1 LENIMKLK
9 ESDKSKIKEILQQ
22 KHFVKEG
29 IIDYIFGKK
38 LVRKLSKDK
47 EFLRL
52 AKKVDDDMSNL
63 RKKVKDMEARGE
75 EIPATYKAYL
85 NLK

>member
-1 LENIMKLK
+1 MKLTEENK
-9 ESDKSKIKEILQQ
+9 NKIKEILQN

-29 IIDYIFGKK
+29 IIDYIFGKR
-38 LVRKLSKDK
+38 LVKKLSKDK

-52 AKKVDDDMSNL
+52 AKRVDDDMTNL
-63 RKKVKDMEARGE
+63 RKKVKDMEAKGE
-75 EIPATYKAYL
+75 EIPARYKAYL

>member
-1 LENIMKLK
+1 MKLK
-9 ESDKSKIKEILQQ
+9 ETDKIKIKEILQK

-38 LVRKLSKDK
+38 LVKKLSKDK

-52 AKKVDDDMSNL
+52 AKKVDNNMSDL

-75 EIPATYKAYL
+75 KIPASYKNLL